1 MRKPIEINSRVAAR
15 RGPFEPA
22 ALGRVRQQRA
32 LKFGNVVESIA
43 NNKFRIRWDDGTE
56 SCETTNVL
64 KLQPTGAGALPQA
77 RALSTV
83 PFTEP
88 RQAMPCP
95 SPPVRPGSVHGVVA
109 PLAAAPPAVRRA
121 PVPNPK
127 SRQNPVPQL
136 LVADPAPSP
145 GVSILVTEVL
155 DQPDIPLVSVQ
166 TESTPDGSVTVRL
179 VVQSAAGSAGCSAA
193 SAATSSRATHGY
205 DVFSPRAAIGYDGD
219 DPNVDCDDPKELY
232 YETPQ
237 ASEEVVNE
245 SGGADSD
252 DEQEGLGGQD
262 LPLDCPVQSLLVEP
276 ITGTSYTVILST
288 ICAGRQTVT
297 WTVCGPD
304 YDPPIT
310 TEDRAADLMRAAGGE
325 ATGLRG
331 GLPYRDG
338 ALDLLALWLKL
349 YPGDVVQDLEKL
361 NDYALRTRT
370 TFRPVTKSEWVRF
383 WGLVLAARQF
393 NQKGKALWADCRSIR
408 HIRVRV
414 KNGTAKPFRAG

>member
-32 LKFGNVVESIA
+32 LKFGNVVESVA

-109 PLAAAPPAVRRA
+109 PLAAAPAVRRA

-145 GVSILVTEVL
+145 GVSIPVTE
-155 DQPDIPLVSVQ
+155 
-166 TESTPDGSVTVRL
+166 
-179 VVQSAAGSAGCSAA
+179 AGCSAA
-193 SAATSSRATHGY
+193 SAATSSRATPGY

-232 YETPQ
+232 YETPE

-276 ITGTSYTVILST
+276 ITGTPYTVILST
-288 ICAGRQTVT
+288 TGAGRQTVS

-370 TFRPVTKSEWVRF
+370 TFRPVTESEWVRF

-393 NQKGKALWADCRSIR
+393 NQKGKALWADHTEADGIR
-408 HIRVRV
+408 EAPNFQKYMPHWRFERIRALV
-414 KNGTAKPFRAG
+414 KFHCEIQM